1 MVTPIGD
8 KKTPLTAE
16 SAEAAAPDE
25 AACKRAA
32 CERTNGSTRGCRE
45 RSESDANAKVCVRRP
60 RLQKGPSATL
70 NTSRGVHLGI
80 SAHLEM
86 GRRPMHV
93 YTLTLKCTP
102 RGHPKLSLGYFV
114 TVCNRHS
121 TLVHQGCFTFSDN
134 DSITSPGSAIIY
146 VSRRIL
152 SA

>member
-1 MVTPIGD
+1 M
-8 KKTPLTAE
+8 
-16 SAEAAAPDE
+16 
-25 AACKRAA
+25 
-32 CERTNGSTRGCRE
+32 
-45 RSESDANAKVCVRRP
+45 
-60 RLQKGPSATL
+60 
-70 NTSRGVHLGI
+70 GI

-134 DSITSPGSAIIY
+134 DSGATGNAAVKEAGAAGGGGASG
-146 VSRRIL
+146 VVEGEE
-152 SA
+152 